1 MSSKEII
8 GGKFV
13 TKTYVEIRQ
22 DKNQINI
29 EETLKQ
35 AEELKEIFSTRA
47 DAIDS
52 EGTFPY
58 ENFADLKKVNFLSLT
73 IPKEFGGQGL
83 NLLEYLQVQEIIAQG
98 DAPTALSLGW
108 HLGVMLEAAENRH
121 WKGSTFERVSSNIIQ
136 NRSLLNLAQTERATG
151 SPSRGGTPGTTAI
164 KEENGWRLNGI
175 KAFTSMAEALDYS
188 IITADLNYTGKKGFI
203 LVDHK
208 REGVSI
214 KETWDSISMR
224 GTKSDDLVLNDVLV
238 EDEDL
243 LFVEDGR
250 SSTTR
255 GWYLQVPA
263 VYIGIAASAKD
274 YAIKFASE
282 YSPNTLPGPIKDVP
296 EVRRKIGEI
305 ELELFNARQVLYAVA
320 RKWVEQPEHRTKMA
334 SELSAVKHI
343 ATNSANRI
351 VDLAMR
357 IVGARSLSASNPLQ
371 RHFRDVRAGLHNP
384 PTDDAIVY
392 TLADAVLG
400 KS

>member
-1 MSSKEII
+1 M
-8 GGKFV
+8 
-13 TKTYVEIRQ
+13 TKTYVEAEH
-22 DKNQINI
+22 DKKQTNI
-29 EETLKQ
+29 EEILKQ

-47 DAIDS
+47 GAIDS
-52 EGTFPY
+52 EGIFPY
-58 ENFADLKKVNFLSLT
+58 ENFADLKKMNFLSLT
-73 IPKEFGGQGL
+73 IPKEHGGKGL

-121 WKGSTFERVSSNIIQ
+121 WQGSAFEKVSSLIVQ
-136 NRSLLNLAQTERATG
+136 EKLLFNLAQTERATG

-164 KEENGWRLNGI
+164 KEENGWRLNGN

-188 IITADLNYTGKKGFI
+188 IITADLNHTGKKGFI

-208 REGVSI
+208 REGVSV
-214 KETWDSISMR
+214 KETWDSISMK
-224 GTKSDDLVLNDVLV
+224 GTKSDDLVLEDVLV
-238 EDEDL
+238 DEEDL

-250 SSTTR
+250 SATTK

-263 VYIGIAASAKD
+263 VYIGIAAAAKD

-282 YSPNTLPGPIKDVP
+282 YSPSTLPGPIKDVP
-296 EVRRKIGEI
+296 EVRRKIGKI

-320 RKWVEQPEHRTKMA
+320 RKWVEQPEQRINMA
-334 SELSAVKHI
+334 SELAAVKHI
-343 ATNSANRI
+343 ATNSANKV

-392 TLADAVLG
+392 TLADAALI
-400 KS
+400 SPS

>member
-1 MSSKEII
+1 MSR
-8 GGKFV
+8 
-13 TKTYVEIRQ
+13 TYVETEQ
-22 DKNQINI
+22 DKIQTNVK
-29 EETLKQ
+29 EVLKQ
-35 AEELKEIFSTRA
+35 AEVLKEVFSRRA
-47 DAIDS
+47 DVIDS
-52 EGTFPY
+52 EGIFPY
-58 ENFADLKKVNFLSLT
+58 KNFADLKKMNFLSLT

-83 NLLEYLQVQEIIAQG
+83 NLLEYLQVQEILAQG

-121 WKGSTFERVSSNIIQ
+121 WQGSAFEKVSSLIVQ
-136 NRSLLNLAQTERATG
+136 ERLLFNLAQTERATG

-188 IITADLNYTGKKGFI
+188 IITADLNHTGKKGFI

-208 REGVSI
+208 REGVSV

-224 GTKSDDLVLNDVLV
+224 GTKSDDLVLEDVLV
-238 EDEDL
+238 DEEDL

-250 SSTTR
+250 SATTR

-263 VYIGIAASAKD
+263 VYIGIAAAAKD
-274 YAIKFASE
+274 YAIKFATE
-282 YSPNTLPGPIKDVP
+282 YSPSTLPGPIKDVP
-296 EVRRKIGEI
+296 EVRRKIGKI

-320 RKWVEQPEHRTKMA
+320 RKWVDQPEQRINMA
-334 SELSAVKHI
+334 SELAAVKHI
-343 ATNSANRI
+343 ATNSANKV
-351 VDLAMR
+351 VDLAMK

-392 TLADAVLG
+392 SLADAVL
-400 KS
+400 SQEEHI

>member
-1 MSSKEII
+1 M
-8 GGKFV
+8 
-13 TKTYVEIRQ
+13 TKTYVEAEH
-22 DKNQINI
+22 DKKQTNI
-29 EETLKQ
+29 EEILKQ

-47 DAIDS
+47 GAIDS
-52 EGTFPY
+52 EGIFPY
-58 ENFADLKKVNFLSLT
+58 ENFADLKKMNFLSLT
-73 IPKEFGGQGL
+73 IPKEYGGKGL

-121 WKGSTFERVSSNIIQ
+121 WQGSAFEKVSSLIVQ
-136 NRSLLNLAQTERATG
+136 EKLLFNLAQTERATG

-164 KEENGWRLNGI
+164 KEENGWRLNGN

-188 IITADLNYTGKKGFI
+188 IITADLNHTGKKGFI

-208 REGVSI
+208 REGVSV
-214 KETWDSISMR
+214 KETWDSISMK
-224 GTKSDDLVLNDVLV
+224 GTKSDDLVLEDVLV
-238 EDEDL
+238 DEEDL

-250 SSTTR
+250 SATTR

-263 VYIGIAASAKD
+263 VYIGIATAAKD

-282 YSPNTLPGPIKDVP
+282 YSPSTLPGPIKDVP
-296 EVRRKIGEI
+296 EVRRKIGKI

-320 RKWVEQPEHRTKMA
+320 RKWVEQPEQRINMA
-334 SELSAVKHI
+334 SELAAVKHI
-343 ATNSANRI
+343 ATNSANKV

-392 TLADAVLG
+392 TLADAALI
-400 KS
+400 SPS

>member
-1 MSSKEII
+1 
-8 GGKFV
+8 
-13 TKTYVEIRQ
+13 
-22 DKNQINI
+22 
-29 EETLKQ
+29 
-35 AEELKEIFSTRA
+35 
-47 DAIDS
+47 
-52 EGTFPY
+52 
-58 ENFADLKKVNFLSLT
+58 
-73 IPKEFGGQGL
+73 
-83 NLLEYLQVQEIIAQG
+83 
-98 DAPTALSLGW
+98 
-108 HLGVMLEAAENRH
+108 MLEAAENRH
-121 WKGSTFERVSSNIIQ
+121 WQGSVLQRVSSNIVQ
-136 NRSLLNLAQTERATG
+136 KRTLLNLAQTERATG
-151 SPSRGGTPGTTAI
+151 SPSRGGTPGTIAI
-164 KEENGWRLNGI
+164 KEEHGWRLNGI
-175 KAFTSMAEALDYS
+175 KAFTSMAEALDCS

-224 GTKSDDLVLNDVLV
+224 GTKSDDLVLKDVLV
-238 EDEDL
+238 EEEDL
-243 LFVEDGR
+243 LFVEDDR

-263 VYIGIAASAKD
+263 VYIGIAAAAKD

-296 EVRRKIGEI
+296 EVRRKIGKI

-320 RKWVEQPEHRTKMA
+320 RKWIEQPDQRIKMA

-343 ATNSANRI
+343 ATNSANKV

-392 TLADAVLG
+392 NLADAVLG
-400 KS
+400 KP

>member
-1 MSSKEII
+1 MSR
-8 GGKFV
+8 
-13 TKTYVEIRQ
+13 TYVETEQ
-22 DKNQINI
+22 DKIQTNVKEI
-29 EETLKQ
+29 LKH
-35 AEELKEIFSTRA
+35 AEELKEVFSRRA
-47 DAIDS
+47 DVIDS
-52 EGTFPY
+52 EGIFPY
-58 ENFADLKKVNFLSLT
+58 ENFAVLKKMNFLSLT

-83 NLLEYLQVQEIIAQG
+83 NLLEYLQVQEILAQG

-121 WKGSTFERVSSNIIQ
+121 WQGSAFEKVSSLIVQ
-136 NRSLLNLAQTERATG
+136 DKFLFNLAQTERATG

-188 IITADLNYTGKKGFI
+188 IITADLNHTGKKGFI

-208 REGVSI
+208 REGVSV

-224 GTKSDDLVLNDVLV
+224 GTKSDDLVLEDVLV
-238 EDEDL
+238 DEEDL

-250 SSTTR
+250 SATTR

-263 VYIGIAASAKD
+263 VYIGIAAAAKD

-282 YSPNTLPGPIKDVP
+282 YSPSTLPGPIKDVP
-296 EVRRKIGEI
+296 EVRRKIGKI

-320 RKWVEQPEHRTKMA
+320 RKWVDQPEQRINMA
-334 SELSAVKHI
+334 SELAAVKHI
-343 ATNSANRI
+343 ATNSANKV
-351 VDLAMR
+351 VDLAMK

-392 TLADAVLG
+392 SLADAVL
-400 KS
+400 SQEEHI

>member
-1 MSSKEII
+1 M
-8 GGKFV
+8 
-13 TKTYVEIRQ
+13 TKTYVKTELNEIQ
-22 DKNQINI
+22 TNL
-29 EETLKQ
+29 EEVLKQ
-35 AEELKEIFSTRA
+35 AEELKEIFRTRA
-47 DAIDS
+47 DAIDL

-73 IPKEFGGQGL
+73 IPKEFGGKGL

-121 WKGSTFERVSSNIIQ
+121 WQGPTFEKVCSYIVQ
-136 NRSLLNLAQTERATG
+136 NKSLLNLAQTERATG
-151 SPSRGGTPGTTAI
+151 SPSRGGTPGTIAT

-188 IITADLNYTGKKGFI
+188 IITADLNHTGKKGFI
-203 LVDHK
+203 LVDHEL
-208 REGVSI
+208 EGVSV

-224 GTKSDDLVLNDVLV
+224 GTKSDDLILEEVLV
-238 EDEDL
+238 DEENL

-250 SSTTR
+250 SATTR

-263 VYIGIAASAKD
+263 VYIGIAAAARD
-274 YAIKFASE
+274 YAINFASE
-282 YSPNTLPGPIKDVP
+282 YRPSTLPGPIKDVP
-296 EVRRKIGEI
+296 EVRRKIGKI
-305 ELELFNARQVLYAVA
+305 ELELFNARQVLYTVA
-320 RKWVEQPEHRTKMA
+320 RKWVEQPEQRVNMP
-334 SELSAVKHI
+334 SELAAVKHI
-343 ATNSANRI
+343 ATNSANKV
-351 VDLAMR
+351 VDLAMK

-392 TLADAVLG
+392 NLADSVLG
-400 KS
+400 KP

>member
-1 MSSKEII
+1 M
-8 GGKFV
+8 
-13 TKTYVEIRQ
+13 TKTYVEAEH
-22 DKNQINI
+22 DKKQTNI
-29 EETLKQ
+29 EEILKQ

-47 DAIDS
+47 DAIDA

-58 ENFADLKKVNFLSLT
+58 ENFADLKKMNFLSLT
-73 IPKEFGGQGL
+73 IPKEYGGKGL

-108 HLGVMLEAAENRH
+108 HLGVMLETAENWH
-121 WKGSTFERVSSNIIQ
+121 WQGSAFEKVSSLIVQ
-136 NRSLLNLAQTERATG
+136 EKLLFNLAQTERATG

-164 KEENGWRLNGI
+164 KEENGWRLNGN

-188 IITADLNYTGKKGFI
+188 IITADLNHTGKKGFI

-208 REGVSI
+208 REGVSV
-214 KETWDSISMR
+214 KETWDSISMK
-224 GTKSDDLVLNDVLV
+224 GTKSDDLVLEDVLV
-238 EDEDL
+238 DEEDL
-243 LFVEDGR
+243 LFVEDSR
-250 SSTTR
+250 SATAR

-263 VYIGIAASAKD
+263 VYIGIAAAAKD

-282 YSPNTLPGPIKDVP
+282 YSPSTLPGPIKDVP
-296 EVRRKIGEI
+296 EVRRKIGKI

-320 RKWVEQPEHRTKMA
+320 RKWVEQPEQRTNMA
-334 SELSAVKHI
+334 SELAAVKHI
-343 ATNSANRI
+343 ATNSANKV

-392 TLADAVLG
+392 TLADAAL
-400 KS
+400 SQEEHI

>member
-1 MSSKEII
+1 M
-8 GGKFV
+8 
-13 TKTYVEIRQ
+13 TKTYEETRQ
-22 DKNQINI
+22 DKNQTNI
-29 EETLKQ
+29 EEILKQ
-35 AEELKEIFSTRA
+35 AEELKEVFSTRA
-47 DAIDS
+47 NAVDL

-58 ENFADLKKVNFLSLT
+58 ENFADLKKMNFLSLT
-73 IPKEFGGQGL
+73 IPKEFGGQDL

-121 WKGSTFERVSSNIIQ
+121 WQGSTFEKVSSYIVQ

-164 KEENGWRLNGI
+164 KGENGWRLNGI

-188 IITADLNYTGKKGFI
+188 IITADLNYTDKKGFI

-224 GTKSDDLVLNDVLV
+224 GTKSDDLVLKDVLV
-238 EDEDL
+238 EEEDL

-250 SSTTR
+250 SSITR

-263 VYIGIAASAKD
+263 VYIGIAAAAKD

-320 RKWVEQPEHRTKMA
+320 RKWVEQPENRTKMA

-343 ATNSANRI
+343 ATNSANKV

-357 IVGARSLSASNPLQ
+357 IVGARSLSAANPLQ

-392 TLADAVLG
+392 NLADAVLG

>member
-1 MSSKEII
+1 MSR
-8 GGKFV
+8 
-13 TKTYVEIRQ
+13 TYVETEQ
-22 DKNQINI
+22 DKIQTNVKEI
-29 EETLKQ
+29 LKQ
-35 AEELKEIFSTRA
+35 AEELKEVFSRRA
-47 DAIDS
+47 DVIDS
-52 EGTFPY
+52 EGIFPY
-58 ENFADLKKVNFLSLT
+58 ENFADLKKMNFLSLT

-83 NLLEYLQVQEIIAQG
+83 NLLEYLQVQEILAQG

-121 WKGSTFERVSSNIIQ
+121 WQGSAFEKVSSLIVQ
-136 NRSLLNLAQTERATG
+136 ERLLFNLAQTERATG
-151 SPSRGGTPGTTAI
+151 SPSRGGTPGTIAK

-188 IITADLNYTGKKGFI
+188 IITADLNHTGKKGFI

-208 REGVSI
+208 REGVSV

-224 GTKSDDLVLNDVLV
+224 GTKSDDLVLEDVLV
-238 EDEDL
+238 DEEDL

-250 SSTTR
+250 SATTR

-263 VYIGIAASAKD
+263 VYIGIAAAAKN

-282 YSPNTLPGPIKDVP
+282 YSPSTLPGPIIEVP
-296 EVRRKIGEI
+296 EVRRKIGKI

-320 RKWVEQPEHRTKMA
+320 RKWVDQPEQRINMA
-334 SELSAVKHI
+334 SELAAVKHI
-343 ATNSANRI
+343 ATNSANKV
-351 VDLAMR
+351 VDLAMK

-392 TLADAVLG
+392 SLADAVL
-400 KS
+400 SQEEHI

>member
-1 MSSKEII
+1 MSR
-8 GGKFV
+8 
-13 TKTYVEIRQ
+13 TYVETEQ
-22 DKNQINI
+22 DKIQTNVKEI
-29 EETLKQ
+29 LKH
-35 AEELKEIFSTRA
+35 AEELKEVFSRRA
-47 DAIDS
+47 DVIDS
-52 EGTFPY
+52 EGIFPY
-58 ENFADLKKVNFLSLT
+58 ENFAVLKKMNFLSLT

-83 NLLEYLQVQEIIAQG
+83 NLLEYLQVQEILAQG

-121 WKGSTFERVSSNIIQ
+121 WQGSAFEKVSFLIVQ
-136 NRSLLNLAQTERATG
+136 DKFLFNLAQTERATG

-188 IITADLNYTGKKGFI
+188 IITADLNHTGKKGFI

-208 REGVSI
+208 REGVSV

-224 GTKSDDLVLNDVLV
+224 GTKSDDLVLEDVLV
-238 EDEDL
+238 DEEDL

-250 SSTTR
+250 SATTR

-263 VYIGIAASAKD
+263 VYIGIAAAAKD

-282 YSPNTLPGPIKDVP
+282 YSPSTLPGPIKDVP
-296 EVRRKIGEI
+296 EVRRKIGKI

-320 RKWVEQPEHRTKMA
+320 RKWVDQPEQRINMA
-334 SELSAVKHI
+334 SELAAVKHI
-343 ATNSANRI
+343 ATNSANKV
-351 VDLAMR
+351 VDLAMK

-392 TLADAVLG
+392 SLADAVL
-400 KS
+400 SQEEHI